1 MEEREYDLNS
11 VYEHIV
17 QTFGSSSYM
26 DILAQSVRSSKELKD
41 IIDSQM
47 LKLYNQKQLSF
58 ANPNKLNGKIEY
70 KGRLYEIVYVGRELA
85 LPEDNFT
92 WECRI
97 STNLNR
103 TATLSILKNP
113 LETGDIDVSMKSIY
127 DKKENMHIKR
137 ELLNNPNWIREKLLE
152 LANPDLPF

>member
-1 MEEREYDLNS
+1 MKEHEYDLNG

-58 ANPNKLNGKIEY
+58 TNPSKLNEKIEY

-85 LPEDNFT
+85 LAEDNFT

-97 STNLNR
+97 STNLYH
-103 TATLSILKNP
+103 TATLSIFKNP
-113 LETGDIDVSMKSIY
+113 LETGDINVSMKSIY

-152 LANPDLPF
+152 LANPDSPF